1 MPCWVNI
8 GPLRTVLHRT
18 LIHGLHNLCP
28 LFDPFCGERPQ
39 GSQVFPHAL
48 QLLLDAVG
56 DLAVEFPCRVAQ
68 QHLQV
73 ADKLVHKPLPVD
85 LFPETEQSMSTKTA
99 ASSGRRQTCTQTSSR
114 GPVPR
119 NRTKYE
125 SKDSSIFRSQTNLF
139 QWT

>member
-1 MPCWVNI
+1 MRYWVNI
-8 GPLRTVLHRT
+8 GPLRTVLHQT

-99 ASSGRRQTCTQTSSR
+99 ASSGHRQTSSS
-114 GPVPR
+114 GPNPQ
-119 NRTKYE
+119 K
-125 SKDSSIFRSQTNLF
+125 QTNA
-139 QWT
+139 